1 MGFPVISHPA
11 RFAPS
16 PKSATSTNPLRPPLS
31 RWTPPLRASHST
43 RPSAPSPP
51 ARPLCFTMA
60 TPSSAAAG
68 SAEISMAMLD
78 WNVKKVQNLTSAEIW
93 LFIVARVL
101 VGFAAGILVT
111 QYFPGVAA
119 LVVFPA
125 LAIGV
130 VLFAIAARG
139 LWRQT
144 QPDNGKLIKSEDF
157 LPPAPPARRPWS
169 DYASTPHV

>member
-1 MGFPVISHPA
+1 MD
-11 RFAPS
+11 
-16 PKSATSTNPLRPPLS
+16 
-31 RWTPPLRASHST
+31 
-43 RPSAPSPP
+43 
-51 ARPLCFTMA
+51 
-60 TPSSAAAG
+60 
-68 SAEISMAMLD
+68 MLN

-111 QYFPGVAA
+111 QYFSGVAA

-144 QPDNGKLIKSEDF
+144 KIGS
-157 LPPAPPARRPWS
+157 
-169 DYASTPHV
+169 